1 MIVDLPSTT
10 TAKIAK
16 KLIDLRDDGG
26 VVSLGRVLTLVVIT
40 DDAHAEAAIADANAA
55 SREHPCRILVLA
67 AGERRGSDRLDGQVR
82 IGGDAGASE
91 VIVLRTYGRLSEHG
105 ASIVLPLLLPD
116 APVVAWWPAVAPE
129 RPSTDPVGMLA
140 QRRVTDSAADPD
152 PLETLARLGRG
163 HAPGDTDF
171 AWSRLTSWRALLATA
186 LDTDPYGEVT
196 SARVVGDPAN
206 PSVALMA
213 AWLSWAL
220 GVDVER
226 AAAPVAGGVTE
237 VVLVRPSGEVSLRR
251 PHGSVAVLDQPGQ
264 PSRRMALPRRSTT
277 ECLSEELRRLDPDDV
292 YGDVVT
298 TGALVR
304 PSPERDADPSPEEPA
319 SAEPSGRAG

>member
-16 KLIDLRDDGG
+16 KLIALREDGG
-26 VVSLGRVLTLVVIT
+26 VVSLGRVLTLVVTT
-40 DDAHAEAAIADANAA
+40 DDAHAEAAIAEANDA

-91 VIVLRTYGRLSEHG
+91 VIVLRTYGALSDHG

-116 APVVAWWPAVAPE
+116 TPVVAWWPAGAPE

-140 QRRVTDSAADPD
+140 QRRVTDSAAGAD
-152 PLETLARLGRG
+152 PLGTLARLGRS
-163 HAPGDTDF
+163 HSPGDTDF

-186 LDTDPYGEVT
+186 LDTDPRGEVAR
-196 SARVVGDPAN
+196 ARVVGEPDN

-220 GVDVER
+220 GTEVEQVES
-226 AAAPVAGGVTE
+226 PAGSGLSE
-237 VVLVRPSGEVSLRR
+237 VVLTRPSGDVVLRR
-251 PHGSVAVLDQPGQ
+251 PHGSVATLSQPGQ
-264 PSRRMALPRRSTT
+264 PERRMALPRRSMT

-292 YGDVVT
+292 YGEVLT
-298 TGALVR
+298 SGIALFERAATAVG
-304 PSPERDADPSPEEPA
+304 PSSGPAHEEA
-319 SAEPSGRAG
+319 

>member
-10 TAKIAK
+10 TARIAK
-16 KLIDLRDDGG
+16 KLIDLRNDGG

-40 DDAHAEAAIADANAA
+40 DDAHAEAAIAEANDA

-67 AGERRGSDRLDGQVR
+67 AGEQRGSSRLDGQVR

-91 VIVLRTYGRLSEHG
+91 VIVLRTYGPLSAHG

-116 APVVAWWPAVAPE
+116 APVVAWWPSGAPQQ
-129 RPSTDPVGMLA
+129 PSRDPVGMLA
-140 QRRVTDSAADPD
+140 QRRITDSAADPD
-152 PLETLARLGRG
+152 PLAVLARLGRA

-171 AWSRLTSWRALLATA
+171 AWSRLTAWRALLATA
-186 LDTDPYGEVT
+186 LDTDPHGEVT
-196 SARVVGDPAN
+196 GARVVGDPDN

-220 GVDVER
+220 GVRVER
-226 AAAPVAGGVTE
+226 VGAPPGSGVGE
-237 VVLVRPSGEVSLRR
+237 VVLVRPSGEVCLRR
-251 PHGSVAVLDQPGQ
+251 PRGSVAVLDQPGQ
-264 PSRRMALPRRSTT
+264 PERRMALPRRTMT

-292 YGDVVT
+292 YGDVLT
-298 TGALVR
+298 SGTALFGGA
-304 PSPERDADPSPEEPA
+304 
-319 SAEPSGRAG
+319 

>member
-16 KLIDLRDDGG
+16 KLIDLRNDGG

-40 DDAHAEAAIADANAA
+40 DDAHAESAIAEANEA

-67 AGERRGSDRLDGQVR
+67 TGERRGSSRLDGQVR

-91 VIVLRTYGRLSEHG
+91 VIVLRTYGPLSAHG

-116 APVVAWWPAVAPE
+116 APVVAWWPAGAPE
-129 RPSTDPVGMLA
+129 RPAKDPVGMLA
-140 QRRVTDSAADPD
+140 QRRITDAAADAD
-152 PLETLARLGRG
+152 PLSVLARLSRA

-171 AWSRLTSWRALLATA
+171 AWSRLTAWRALLATA
-186 LDTDPYGEVT
+186 LDTDPHGEVT
-196 SARVVGDPAN
+196 AVRVTGDPDN

-220 GVDVER
+220 GVEVER
-226 AAAPVAGGVTE
+226 SAAPAGTGVSE

-264 PSRRMALPRRSTT
+264 PQRRMALARRTMT

-292 YGDVVT
+292 YGEVLAS
-298 TGALVR
+298 GAALFEGDG
-304 PSPERDADPSPEEPA
+304 PGSDETAPEPVDA
-319 SAEPSGRAG
+319 

>member
-26 VVSLGRVLTLVVIT
+26 VVSLGRVLTLVVTT
-40 DDAHAEAAIADANAA
+40 DDAHAEAAIAEANDA

-67 AGERRGSDRLDGQVR
+67 AGERRGSNRLDGQVR

-91 VIVLRTYGRLSEHG
+91 VIVLRTYGPLSDHG
-105 ASIVLPLLLPD
+105 ASLVLPLLLPD
-116 APVVAWWPAVAPE
+116 APVVAWWPARAPQ
-129 RPSTDPVGMLA
+129 RPSRDPVGMLA
-140 QRRVTDSAADPD
+140 QRRITDSAADPD
-152 PLETLARLGRG
+152 PLGVLARLGRA

-186 LDTDPYGEVT
+186 LDTDPHGQVT
-196 SARVVGDPAN
+196 GARVAGDPDN

-226 AAAPVAGGVTE
+226 VGSPAGSGLTE
-237 VVLVRPSGEVSLRR
+237 VVLARSSGEVSLRR

-264 PSRRMALPRRSTT
+264 PRRRIALPRRSMT

-292 YGDVVT
+292 YGEVVT
-298 TGALVR
+298 SGAALFEAAGSRGDEVD
-304 PSPERDADPSPEEPA
+304 EA
-319 SAEPSGRAG
+319 AEPVGA